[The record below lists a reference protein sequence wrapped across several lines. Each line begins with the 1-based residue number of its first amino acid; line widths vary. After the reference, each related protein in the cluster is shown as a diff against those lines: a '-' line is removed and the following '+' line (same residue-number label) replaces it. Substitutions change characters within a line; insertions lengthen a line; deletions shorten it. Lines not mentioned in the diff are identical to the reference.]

1 MSNDHDTIN
10 YRPLLKR
17 YARYAP
23 RYDRRFA
30 RYSAATLN
38 KALEIIPSNGERS
51 LLDVACGT
59 GILVQLLHERRPQ
72 LRITGVD
79 ITPQMLEQARR
90 RVTEGNSVGWKLGH
104 AEKLPVDDQQFD
116 IVTCTNAFHLVQDAA
131 AALREFHRV
140 LRPGG
145 TLVLVDWCLDY
156 PQMRLFNLIQRIAD
170 HQKRNVRNLH
180 EMVKLLGEAGFEVEE
195 SERFMPRAL
204 WGMMRTVARKPGGIP
219 ASHVA
224 VMS

>member
-1 MSNDHDTIN
+1 MRAARDSLCGAMAISSGAGFAGMLSRSPTIDASMSNDHDTIN

-90 RVTEGNSVGWKLGH
+90 R
-104 AEKLPVDDQQFD
+104 
-116 IVTCTNAFHLVQDAA
+116 
-131 AALREFHRV
+131 
-140 LRPGG
+140 
-145 TLVLVDWCLDY
+145 
-156 PQMRLFNLIQRIAD
+156 
-170 HQKRNVRNLH
+170 
-180 EMVKLLGEAGFEVEE
+180 
-195 SERFMPRAL
+195 
-204 WGMMRTVARKPGGIP
+204 
-219 ASHVA
+219 
-224 VMS
+224 